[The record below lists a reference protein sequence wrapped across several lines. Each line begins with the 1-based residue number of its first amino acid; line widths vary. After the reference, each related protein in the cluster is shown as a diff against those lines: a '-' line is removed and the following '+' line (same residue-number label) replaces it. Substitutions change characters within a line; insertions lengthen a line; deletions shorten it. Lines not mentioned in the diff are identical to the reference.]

1 MVNIP
6 GRVNAFEPGV
16 DAHRDLRHGDGTTA
30 IAVHTEA
37 ADARVPYSTD
47 ACYWHVAQPLMRSE
61 RIRRRWRA
69 AADVPG
75 ARIAIRARGFTEWTR
90 SFFLPPASAEGT
102 TFYLAAV
109 RHPRGGFSFLTRESE
124 GELAF
129 HHRCPIVLDW
139 DAARRWAS
147 SEGDD
152 VSALDAHLTARLVNG
167 DRLQPPITSM
177 LSVRALAPPSLDS
190 DSEGSATE
198 DEEEEEERDRD
209 VPSDE
214 PIPLARPRPDETPMS
229 LVDWTARQTELL
241 GALGRL
247 AIAPEHASP
256 KRRASAR
263 LAARLQRK
271 LAREAAERALRVELI
286 AHLGEH
292 GVDQPRSQWELEDVR
307 RMLEV
312 LSRLQRWLLAG
323 TVAAVIDQLRPSPEH
338 ADLLANFVATL
349 ASVIAARGRQTTR
362 LERQRRVLAAERPEP
377 PLGMLP
383 TDEARRRDV
392 VFFNGGPWCEHP
404 FATILLVACAMP
416 SLIDV
421 LDGFRAA
428 VTAAE
433 AAGYRVA
440 EGVATLASHHPAFMA
455 SIPPLLSAITE
466 AGEYARDGA
475 CERAYPGTRT
485 SPPEGGDA
493 RRQRAMRRIVRLFVV
508 MCGGLGRRSA
518 ARPTLSTLLRPIR
531 LGTRISTSHG
541 STRGGSDEQ
550 ALVAVSPGAHLMKFH
565 RPRKAYQAS
574 AHVVPRK
581 GSPVPAMV
589 STNYVTWPPYQRLT
603 AAELAGAAAD
613 PDGLVVAAFRELEIY
628 VFGEPTMTK
637 SVGELQSG
645 PTHAHQ
651 HDFHRGLRRADGL
664 PMGGYAALVVQRY
677 DQCVD
682 QASSINLM
690 FDDSNICVRSLVVG
704 GGQRIMSD
712 GGRLMVALAA
722 QLGLHKDAP
731 LDLLGGEVCFVCA
744 DIRA

>member
-338 ADLLANFVATL
+338 ADLLANFVATS

-416 SLIDV
+416 SLVDM
-421 LDGFRAA
+421 LDGFRS
-428 VTAAE
+428 TTS
-433 AAGYRVA
+433 G
-440 EGVATLASHHPAFMA
+440 
-455 SIPPLLSAITE
+455 PPPNSA
-466 AGEYARDGA
+466 
-475 CERAYPGTRT
+475 
-485 SPPEGGDA
+485 
-493 RRQRAMRRIVRLFVV
+493 
-508 MCGGLGRRSA
+508 
-518 ARPTLSTLLRPIR
+518 
-531 LGTRISTSHG
+531 
-541 STRGGSDEQ
+541 
-550 ALVAVSPGAHLMKFH
+550 H
-565 RPRKAYQAS
+565 RPA
-574 AHVVPRK
+574 
-581 GSPVPAMV
+581 
-589 STNYVTWPPYQRLT
+589 
-603 AAELAGAAAD
+603 
-613 PDGLVVAAFRELEIY
+613 
-628 VFGEPTMTK
+628 
-637 SVGELQSG
+637 
-645 PTHAHQ
+645 
-651 HDFHRGLRRADGL
+651 
-664 PMGGYAALVVQRY
+664 
-677 DQCVD
+677 
-682 QASSINLM
+682 QASSFGMSRFRFVLVWADSASGARAPARKPTQRRDIAQIYPPATNSQEVQKTRRPTRHCFPVSACTAAHPEDALVCTLPRGRHHHATLSLPSRLRRPPPPSPPYRPPYHRRQQPTPPTPAVVVVACGGAVLWIRWRAISMTIAPPAMGTASALQLIIGSNLQHG
-690 FDDSNICVRSLVVG
+690 RSIPIALV
-704 GGQRIMSD
+704 
-712 GGRLMVALAA
+712 
-722 QLGLHKDAP
+722 
-731 LDLLGGEVCFVCA
+731 
-744 DIRA
+744 